1 MVVGTYRTCR
11 FELFLSLRYWAML
24 FVACFVWG
32 CSTPAVV
39 APVGEGFHVIRAGCT
54 NCQLAKREIMNAK
67 RYCADRGKH
76 YWSVTQLD
84 GLDLSEMPVL
94 VFYCDDQF
102 LDVEPLYHCNRI
114 SHDMVRANFAN
125 EEVVEV
131 SRKIF
136 PASGAT
142 SVDLLRHKEIAD
154 NQTRKVVALLTP
166 VYEKCVVSRS
176 ALVISDEPDNR
187 QVHLSAR
194 LDLLKQLH
202 QGQIT
207 LSAYAKALSIL
218 NGQFQAGVFYQ

>member
-1 MVVGTYRTCR
+1 
-11 FELFLSLRYWAML
+11 
-24 FVACFVWG
+24 
-32 CSTPAVV
+32 
-39 APVGEGFHVIRAGCT
+39 
-54 NCQLAKREIMNAK
+54 MNAK

-84 GLDLSEMPVL
+84 GLDLSEMPVQ

-102 LDVEPLYHCNRI
+102 LDVEPLYDCNRI

-154 NQTRKVVALLTP
+154 NQTRKMVALLTP
-166 VYEKCVVSRS
+166 VYEKYVVSRS

-187 QVHLSAR
+187 QVHLTAR

>member
-1 MVVGTYRTCR
+1 
-11 FELFLSLRYWAML
+11 
-24 FVACFVWG
+24 
-32 CSTPAVV
+32 
-39 APVGEGFHVIRAGCT
+39 
-54 NCQLAKREIMNAK
+54 
-67 RYCADRGKH
+67 
-76 YWSVTQLD
+76 
-84 GLDLSEMPVL
+84 
-94 VFYCDDQF
+94 
-102 LDVEPLYHCNRI
+102 
-114 SHDMVRANFAN
+114 MVRANFAN

-136 PASGAT
+136 PASAAT
-142 SVDLLRHKEIAD
+142 SIDLFRHKTVAD
-154 NQTRKVVALLTP
+154 AQTRKMVAPSTP

-218 NGQFQAGVFYQ
+218 HGQFQAGVFYQ